1 LSVLGTA
8 DRNPR
13 EPRKI
18 YVRSR
23 RARRRLPA
31 IAWVAAGLVA
41 FPELA
46 HAGEAG
52 RVQVVRREEPIH
64 LHPDTSAPRRGAAI
78 LGATLP
84 AFGTRVGP
92 GCASPWVS
100 VGPLAWICGDG
111 VAAGRFEFPPEQ
123 RVSAGGLPYTYYF
136 VSRDGSFGY
145 RDLAT
150 AEEGVPDAQLLPGF
164 GVAIARVGAKPGA
177 DPFGLTTHGLWVPL
191 RDLNGPVTPLPSL
204 AVELEHG
211 EAAWVTTERAAIYA
225 APGKRLVGA
234 TALERLARVSVLE
247 RVELRREAWLRIS
260 ANEWLRAA
268 DTVSPRPAPLPDGL
282 RPGERWLDV
291 DLERQ
296 VVTAYRGDRPQFA
309 MLASTGRGAPGSELA
324 TPVGMHRLW
333 IKLLASDM
341 DNLENLEARENYA
354 IQAVPWVM
362 YFQRGYGLHGTFW
375 HRAFGR
381 VQSHGCVNLTPADAE
396 RLFAWTSPHL
406 PAGWSAVFPTDYEL
420 GTLVRV
426 R

>member
-1 LSVLGTA
+1 MTYVAPARAS
-8 DRNPR
+8 
-13 EPRKI
+13 EPD
-18 YVRSR
+18 
-23 RARRRLPA
+23 
-31 IAWVAAGLVA
+31 
-41 FPELA
+41 
-46 HAGEAG
+46 

-64 LHPDTSAPRRGAAI
+64 ARPDATSPRRGAAI

-84 AFGTRVGP
+84 AFGARVGP
-92 GCASPWVS
+92 GCTSPWVA
-100 VGPLAWICGDG
+100 VGPVAWICGEG
-111 VAAGRFEFPPEQ
+111 VAAAGTFGLPAEARQ
-123 RVSAGGLPYTYYF
+123 SHGGLPYTYYF
-136 VSRDGSFGY
+136 VNRDGSFGY

-150 AEEGVPDAQLLPGF
+150 AEEGVPEAQLLPGF
-164 GVAIARVGAKPGA
+164 GVAIARVAGKPSA

-204 AVELEHG
+204 AVELTQSEG
-211 EAAWVTTERAAIYA
+211 AWVTVERAQVYS
-225 APGKRLVGA
+225 APGRRLNA
-234 TALERLARVSVLE
+234 ASPRERLTRVSVLE
-247 RVELRREAWLRIS
+247 RVERQRVSWLRIS
-260 ANEWLRAA
+260 DTEWLRES
-268 DTVSPRPAPLPDGL
+268 DTVSPRPGPLPTEL

-296 VVTAYRGDRPQFA
+296 VVTAYQGDRALFA
-309 MLASTGRGAPGSELA
+309 MLVSTGRGAKGSELA
-324 TPVGMHRLW
+324 TPPGTHRLW

-396 RLFAWTSPHL
+396 RLFAWTSPQL
-406 PAGWSAVFPTDYEL
+406 PAGWSAVFPTDYEP

>member
-1 LSVLGTA
+1 MRGSAWSLAAACVMFTA
-8 DRNPR
+8 APT
-13 EPRKI
+13 
-18 YVRSR
+18 
-23 RARRRLPA
+23 
-31 IAWVAAGLVA
+31 
-41 FPELA
+41 A
-46 HAGEAG
+46 HAGEPE

-64 LHPDTSAPRRGAAI
+64 VHPDASSPRRGAAI

-84 AFGTRVGP
+84 AFGARAGP

-100 VGPLAWICGDG
+100 VGPMAWLCGDG
-111 VAAGRFEFPPEQ
+111 VAAAGTFDFPAEQ
-123 RVSAGGLPYTYYF
+123 RVSAGGLPYAYYF
-136 VSRDGSFGY
+136 VNRDGSFGY

-150 AEEGVPDAQLLPGF
+150 AEEGVPEAQLLPGF
-164 GVAIARVGAKPGA
+164 GVAIARVATKPSA
-177 DPFGLTTHGLWVPL
+177 DAFGLTTHGLWIPV
-191 RDLNGPVTPLPSL
+191 RDLNGPVAPLPSL

-211 EAAWVTTERAAIYA
+211 EAAWVTVERAPLYEG
-225 APGKRLVGA
+225 PGRRRTGA
-234 TALERLARVSVLE
+234 TALERLSRVSVLE
-247 RVELRREAWLRIS
+247 RVELRREGWLRIS
-260 ANEWLRAA
+260 ANEWLRAS
-268 DTVSPRPAPLPDGL
+268 DTVSPRPAPLPLGL

-296 VVTAYRGDRPQFA
+296 VVTAYRGERAEFA
-309 MLASTGRGAPGSELA
+309 MLVSTGRGAPGSELA
-324 TPVGMHRLW
+324 TPIGTHRLW

-381 VQSHGCVNLTPADAE
+381 VQSHGCVNMTPADAE